1 MYLILITE
9 ISTSRGNPKSCR
21 SSQKGKTPPPPRY
34 YLYFVYVT
42 ALKGMMMPHIMMT
55 MPYIISEYLG
65 NPTSVRAPR
74 GDMKC
79 SSNKQTAQPVTSS
92 HFIPDSILI
101 FSFSSLFSAK
111 MSTIF
116 TADISHY
123 CFYRR

>member
-1 MYLILITE
+1 
-9 ISTSRGNPKSCR
+9 
-21 SSQKGKTPPPPRY
+21 
-34 YLYFVYVT
+34 
-42 ALKGMMMPHIMMT
+42 MMMPHIMMMRMMVMIMVMMM
-55 MPYIISEYLG
+55 MPNIISEYLG
-65 NPTSVRAPR
+65 NPTPVRAPR

-101 FSFSSLFSAK
+101 FSFSSLFSAT

-116 TADISHY
+116 TDDISHY